1 MDGSG
6 RSGAFLDAR
15 GHLLQDPAAE
25 AKLGFSLAHAW
36 GAAQQ
41 GLLLR
46 STAVLLTPGVLRAQ
60 AAIPAVSSGNPF
72 SPGEMWVSKLRAR
85 DAALPN
91 CLSVCECRAEG
102 WCSGVGLLAAEA
114 DKGEGLRMLVGRAGG
129 QVAGSV
135 AQLDAS
141 GAAQVGLWSLDNS
154 PHACIPKSGIGQ
166 EACITVGVII
176 FSLDGK
182 WHASRKNANANEI
195 WQSVS
200 SIPMVTWQVVILG
213 NEKDIRKEQAWAKRT
228 CKGTFPVIGRS
239 EFVNALLQQRLNP
252 AASAMFVT

>member
-1 MDGSG
+1 
-6 RSGAFLDAR
+6 
-15 GHLLQDPAAE
+15 
-25 AKLGFSLAHAW
+25 
-36 GAAQQ
+36 
-41 GLLLR
+41 
-46 STAVLLTPGVLRAQ
+46 
-60 AAIPAVSSGNPF
+60 
-72 SPGEMWVSKLRAR
+72 
-85 DAALPN
+85 
-91 CLSVCECRAEG
+91 
-102 WCSGVGLLAAEA
+102 
-114 DKGEGLRMLVGRAGG
+114 MLVGRAGG

-135 AQLDAS
+135 AQLVAS

-239 EFVNALLQQRLNP
+239 GFVNALLQQRLNP